1 MALNLRH
8 QFFKNI
14 SQKMFNEEQRKK
26 GQSFILVNFI
36 FFYFLDHVWGYSCNL
51 LLMTAI
57 EKVDQSL
64 SQIQISGNC
73 L

>member
-1 MALNLRH
+1 
-8 QFFKNI
+8 
-14 SQKMFNEEQRKK
+14 MFNEEQRKK

>member
-1 MALNLRH
+1 
-8 QFFKNI
+8 
-14 SQKMFNEEQRKK
+14 MFNEEQRKK

-64 SQIQISGNC
+64 SQIQISGNS
-73 L
+73 LIVRLLQVLLSKKFNS